1 MNGYKE
7 ALPINALG
15 GVLIMGFI
23 FPIVNAISEELVFR
37 VILFDAIEA
46 QAGKWIAAII
56 TSILFGYIH
65 MKGYPPGNLG
75 SVLAGVYG
83 FSLACLRIFSKGI
96 GLVIIAHIIADIT
109 IYCLIVIDLK

>member
-1 MNGYKE
+1 M
-7 ALPINALG
+7 A
-15 GVLIMGFI
+15 FI
-23 FPIVNAISEELVFR
+23 FPVVNAISEELVFR
-37 VILFDAIEA
+37 VILFEAIDA
-46 QAGKWIAAII
+46 QVGKWIAAIL
-56 TSILFGYIH
+56 TSVLFGYIH